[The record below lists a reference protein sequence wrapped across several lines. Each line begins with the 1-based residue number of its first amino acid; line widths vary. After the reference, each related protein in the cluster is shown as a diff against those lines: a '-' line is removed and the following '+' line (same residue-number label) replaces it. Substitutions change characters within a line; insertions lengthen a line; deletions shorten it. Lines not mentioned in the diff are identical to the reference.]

1 MSDLN
6 VDLSLIHSLK
16 KIYLKNV
23 FLTSYWHSN
32 INEIIRHVHI
42 TSDICQHKDL
52 TRQHD
57 YPTCQ
62 HKDLTRR
69 HDYPTCQYTDL
80 KRRHDYLTSQYKH
93 LTR

>member
-1 MSDLN
+1 MLTCHLFIRS
-6 VDLSLIHSLK
+6 

-23 FLTSYWHSN
+23 FLPSYCHLN
-32 INEIIRHVHI
+32 INEIIRHVHV
-42 TSDICQHKDL
+42 TSNI
-52 TRQHD
+52 R
-57 YPTCQ
+57 Q